1 LKHNYQLKEITK
13 MEIPI
18 QNGTFYLLDAGKD
31 KRLCDTESNAIQ
43 ALKQVTAADKAM
55 DPEKISIMEINTTGA
70 KWEIKSVPWS
80 KIAIG
85 LIREG

>member
-1 LKHNYQLKEITK
+1 MELK
-13 MEIPI
+13 I
-18 QNGTFYLLDAGKD
+18 QKDTFYLLDAGKD
-31 KRLCDTESNAIQ
+31 KRLCDTENNAIQ
-43 ALKQVTAADKAM
+43 ALKQVAAADK
-55 DPEKISIMEINTTGA
+55 DLNPETISIVEINTSGE

>member
-1 LKHNYQLKEITK
+1 
-13 MEIPI
+13 MEMKI
-18 QNGTFYLLDAGKD
+18 QNGNFYLLDAGKD

-43 ALKQVTAADKAM
+43 TLKQITAADK
-55 DPEKISIMEINTTGA
+55 DINPEKISIVEINTNGT
-70 KWEIKSVPWS
+70 KWEITSVPWS

>member
-1 LKHNYQLKEITK
+1 MELKIEDDIC
-13 MEIPI
+13 
-18 QNGTFYLLDAGKD
+18 YLLDAGND
-31 KRLCDTESNAIQ
+31 KRLCDTENNAIQ
-43 ALKQVTAADKAM
+43 ALKQVAAADK
-55 DPEKISIMEINTTGA
+55 DINPESISIMEINTAGA

>member
-1 LKHNYQLKEITK
+1 MELKIEKD
-13 MEIPI
+13 
-18 QNGTFYLLDAGKD
+18 TFYLLDAGNE
-31 KRLCDTESNAIQ
+31 KRLYDTENNAIQ
-43 ALKQVTAADKAM
+43 ALKQVAAT
-55 DPEKISIMEINTTGA
+55 EKDLNSEEISIMEINTAGE

>member
-1 LKHNYQLKEITK
+1 MELKIEND
-13 MEIPI
+13 
-18 QNGTFYLLDAGKD
+18 TFYLLDAGND
-31 KRLCDTESNAIQ
+31 KRLHNTETNAIQ
-43 ALKQVTAADKAM
+43 ALKQVAAADK
-55 DPEKISIMEINTTGA
+55 DLNPESISIMEINTSGE

>member
-1 LKHNYQLKEITK
+1 MELKIEND
-13 MEIPI
+13 
-18 QNGTFYLLDAGKD
+18 TFYLLDAGTD
-31 KRLCDTESNAIQ
+31 KRLCDTENNAIQ
-43 ALKQVTAADKAM
+43 ALKQVAAADK
-55 DPEKISIMEINTTGA
+55 DLNPETISIMEINTSGA

>member
-1 LKHNYQLKEITK
+1 
-13 MEIPI
+13 MEMKIEKD
-18 QNGTFYLLDAGKD
+18 TYYLLDAGDD
-31 KRLCDTESNAIQ
+31 KRLCDTENNAIQ
-43 ALKQVTAADKAM
+43 ALKQVAAADK
-55 DPEKISIMEINTTGA
+55 DLNPETISIMEINTSGA

>member
-1 LKHNYQLKEITK
+1 MELKIEKD
-13 MEIPI
+13 
-18 QNGTFYLLDAGKD
+18 TFYLLDAGKD

-43 ALKQVTAADKAM
+43 ALKQVAAADK
-55 DPEKISIMEINTTGA
+55 DLNPEAISIVEINTSGE

>member
-1 LKHNYQLKEITK
+1 
-13 MEIPI
+13 MEMKI
-18 QNGTFYLLDAGKD
+18 QNGTFYLLDAGNE

-43 ALKQVTAADKAM
+43 ALKQVTAADKEM
-55 DPEKISIMEINTTGA
+55 NPEEINIMEINTEGA

>member
-1 LKHNYQLKEITK
+1 MELKIEKN
-13 MEIPI
+13 
-18 QNGTFYLLDAGKD
+18 TFYLLDAGKD

-43 ALKQVTAADKAM
+43 ALKQVAAADK
-55 DPEKISIMEINTTGA
+55 DLNPEAISIVEINTSGE

>member
-1 LKHNYQLKEITK
+1 MELKIEKD
-13 MEIPI
+13 
-18 QNGTFYLLDAGKD
+18 TFYLLDAGKD

-43 ALKQVTAADKAM
+43 SLKQVAAADK
-55 DPEKISIMEINTTGA
+55 DLNPEAISIVEINTSGE